1 MSPGGGRPFWKRSE
15 RGTAR
20 RQHSQQRR
28 ARSRVLPRARRLR
41 RPLPLRPSCG
51 GPGGGGSCYRR
62 RCRLSTHSRLR
73 SFSSCAGDV
82 SSVLFLYRAPLRFR
96 ARRCALATPS
106 SAAQGS
112 APARP
117 PDGDPGARPTA
128 RQLPVYLAHVRFPPP
143 PATPLFPFSLKRR
156 PVGRKGSSKCDCH

>member
-62 RCRLSTHSRLR
+62 RCRLRTHSRLR

-117 PDGDPGARPTA
+117 PDGDPGA
-128 RQLPVYLAHVRFPPP
+128 VRGEP
-143 PATPLFPFSLKRR
+143 
-156 PVGRKGSSKCDCH
+156 GRKADGQAAPCVFGSRTLPPTTGHASLSFFPKEETRGS